1 MIGQTGFDWKFYTR
15 WVSANALGELIGLGL
30 TFTVGVGSVLLIG
43 EPQGAMAAIGLGLVM
58 VASGAIEGVVVGSAQ
73 WWAMQ
78 SALPEINRKSWI
90 AATLVGALVAW
101 SFGSIP
107 TTLMSMNAD
116 TAGTPTA
123 EPDTISMLLM
133 AGVMGALLG
142 IVLALAQWIVLRR
155 TVHKAWW
162 WLPANSAAW
171 LVGMPV
177 IFAAVDI
184 AQGASNALQAVLIFA
199 AALALTG
206 TVVGGVHGLVLVK
219 LVSQERL

>member
-1 MIGQTGFDWKFYTR
+1 MTEQSGFDLKFYTR
-15 WVSANALGELIGLGL
+15 WVFANALGELIGLGL
-30 TFTVGVGSVLLIG
+30 TFIVGVSSVLLIG
-43 EPQGAMAAIGLGLVM
+43 EPQGAMAAIGLGLLM
-58 VASGAIEGVVVGSAQ
+58 VASGAIEGVVVGGAQ

-78 SALPEINRKSWI
+78 SALPEINRKSWL
-90 AATLVGALVAW
+90 AATLIGALVAW

-107 TTLMSMNAD
+107 TTMMSMNAD
-116 TAGTPTA
+116 ATGTPA
-123 EPDTISMLLM
+123 VEPDTISMLLL

-155 TVHKAWW
+155 IVQNAWS

-171 LVGMPV
+171 LFGLPI
-177 IFAAVDI
+177 IFGAVDL
-184 AQGASNALQAVLIFA
+184 AQGASNAYLSVLIFA

-206 TVVGGVHGLVLVK
+206 TVVGGVHGLVLIK

>member
-1 MIGQTGFDWKFYTR
+1 MMGQSGFNWKLYTR
-15 WVSANALGELIGLGL
+15 WVFANALGELIGLGL

-43 EPQGAMAAIGLGLVM
+43 EPQDAMAAIGLGLLM
-58 VASGAIEGVVVGSAQ
+58 VASGAIEGIVVGGAQ
-73 WWAMQ
+73 WWAVQ
-78 SALPEINRKSWI
+78 SALPEINRKSWV
-90 AATLVGALVAW
+90 AATLIGALVAW

-107 TTLMSMNAD
+107 TTMMSMNAD
-116 TAGTPTA
+116 AAGTPAA
-123 EPDTISMLLM
+123 EPDTISMLLL

-155 TVHKAWW
+155 TVHNAWW
-162 WLPANSAAW
+162 WLPANSVAW
-171 LVGMPV
+171 LFGMPV

-206 TVVGGVHGLVLVK
+206 MVVGGVHGLALVK
-219 LVSQERL
+219 LVSQERR

>member
-1 MIGQTGFDWKFYTR
+1 MTERGRFDLKFYTR
-15 WVSANALGELIGLGL
+15 WVFANALGELIGLGL
-30 TFTVGVGSVLLIG
+30 TFTVGIGSVLLIG
-43 EPQGAMAAIGLGLVM
+43 EPQGAIAAIGLGLLM
-58 VASGAIEGVVVGSAQ
+58 VASGALEGVVVGVAQ

-78 SALPEINRKSWI
+78 SALPEIKRKSWV
-90 AATLVGALVAW
+90 AATLIGALVAW

-107 TTLMSMNAD
+107 TTMMSMNAD
-116 TAGTPTA
+116 TAGTPA
-123 EPDTISMLLM
+123 VDPDTISMLLM

-142 IVLALAQWIVLRR
+142 IILALAQWIVLRR
-155 TVHKAWW
+155 TVHNAWW

-171 LVGMPV
+171 LFGMPI

-184 AQGASNALQAVLIFA
+184 AQGASNALQSVLIFV

-219 LVSQERL
+219 LVSQEKL

>member
-1 MIGQTGFDWKFYTR
+1 MTEQSGFDLKFYTR
-15 WVSANALGELIGLGL
+15 WVFANALGELIGLGL
-30 TFTVGVGSVLLIG
+30 TFIVGVSSVLLIG
-43 EPQGAMAAIGLGLVM
+43 EPQSAMAAIGLGLLM
-58 VASGAIEGVVVGSAQ
+58 VASGAIEGVVVGGAQ

-78 SALPEINRKSWI
+78 SALPEINRKSWL
-90 AATLVGALVAW
+90 AATLIGALVAW

-107 TTLMSMNAD
+107 TTMMSMNAD
-116 TAGTPTA
+116 ATGTPA
-123 EPDTISMLLM
+123 VEPDTISMLLL

-155 TVHKAWW
+155 IVQNAWS

-171 LVGMPV
+171 LFGLPI
-177 IFAAVDI
+177 IFGAVDL
-184 AQGASNALQAVLIFA
+184 AQGASNAYLSVLIFA

-206 TVVGGVHGLVLVK
+206 TVVGGVHGLVLIK

>member
-43 EPQGAMAAIGLGLVM
+43 EPQSAMAAIGLGLVM